1 MPQSASSMSA
11 FTGSAQGS
19 SSVLGAAGA
28 GLQGAASLESGMY
41 RAQVARN
48 NQVIANENAN
58 FAVTRGNEQAMVSQL
73 RTGQVEGAQRA
84 GFGASGV
91 DVNSGSALRTQQ
103 DTARVGEIDATTIA
117 NNAKRSAWGYT
128 NQGRNFAAE
137 GSLDEMTGAAG
148 AMRSLVGG
156 ASDFA
161 SKWSQWQSAGVPGT
175 GG

>member
-1 MPQSASSMSA
+1 MPQSASSASA
-11 FTGSAQGS
+11 FAGSAQGS
-19 SSVLGAAGA
+19 SSLLGAAGA
-28 GLQGAASLESGMY
+28 GLQGAASIESGMY

-48 NQVIANENAN
+48 NQVIANDNAN

-103 DTARVGEIDATTIA
+103 DTARVGEIDATTIRQ
-117 NNAKRSAWGYT
+117 NAQRSAWGYT

-137 GSLDEMTGAAG
+137 GGLDEMTGAAG

-161 SKWSQWQSAGVPGT
+161 SKWSQWQTAGVPGT

>member
-1 MPQSASSMSA
+1 MPQSASSLSA
-11 FTGSAQGS
+11 FTGSAAGN

-28 GLQGAASLESGMY
+28 GLQGAASVESGMY

-48 NQVIANENAN
+48 NQTIANDNAN
-58 FAVTRGNEQAMVSQL
+58 FAVTRGNQQAMVSQL

-103 DTARVGEIDATTIA
+103 DTARVGDIDATTIRQ
-117 NNAKRSAWGYT
+117 NAQRSAWGYT
-128 NQGRNFAAE
+128 NQGRSFGAE
-137 GSLDEMTGAAG
+137 AGLDEMTGAAG

-161 SKWSQWQSAGVPGT
+161 SKWSQWQQSGVPGT
-175 GG
+175 GS

>member
-11 FTGSAQGS
+11 FTGSPQGAS
-19 SSVLGAAGA
+19 TVMGAAGA
-28 GLQGAASLESGMY
+28 GLTASASLESGMY

-48 NQVIANENAN
+48 NQTIANDNAN
-58 FAVTRGNEQAMVSQL
+58 FAVERGNQQVMASQL
-73 RTGQVEGAQRA
+73 RTGQIEGAQRA

-91 DVNSGSALRTQQ
+91 DVNSGSAVRTQQ
-103 DTARVGEIDATTIA
+103 DTARVGQIDAQTIQQ
-117 NNAKRSAWGYT
+117 NAQRSAWGYT

-137 GSLDEMTGAAG
+137 GGLDEMTGAAG

-161 SKWSQWQSAGVPGT
+161 SKWSQWQTAGVPGT
-175 GG
+175 GS